1 MLMEKQMD
9 RILTGS
15 ETSMQKIKDHFWGIG
30 NIGEGVVSMVTSTY
44 FLIFLTD
51 TAMLPLGMVS
61 AIAFIGSVLDFL
73 LVPLSGAVLVST
85 KPMKWGRYR
94 SWLLVCPPFV
104 ILFYLL
110 CFTVI
115 RDSQWMTAA
124 CALIGYV
131 GGKTAWNIAYS
142 SNVSLTAILSKKA
155 HTTTK
160 FTSQRMMGSN
170 IGRMLGNSLTPA
182 LVASIAV
189 HMGAANGYR
198 MTILIMG
205 AVYLVTLLIH
215 FSISSSYDSTD
226 LTEDANQKEK
236 LAFREIVRVLA
247 VEPRLFVTLVIDLT
261 SNVASLVLPS
271 LAVYYYKYF
280 TTNPTL
286 ASTHMLIIGFGG
298 LAGAALVRALG
309 NKIQRPKRVLIFM
322 YAGVALSLLS
332 IRLFPD
338 STYYFLAIGAVIA
351 LITGMTSPVELTLY
365 MDHTVHFQ
373 KKSGEDATGFIMGM
387 SNLPVKFASVI
398 KSTLI
403 PFVLMSSGYVA
414 NAEATSQMKQA
425 IIDAYTLIPAMF
437 PICGIIL
444 LVIFYLPEI
453 RKCSRTK

>member
-1 MLMEKQMD
+1 MLIGNQMD
-9 RILTGS
+9 MILTGS
-15 ETSMQKIKDHFWGIG
+15 EKSIQKVKDHFWGIG
-30 NIGEGVVSMVTSTY
+30 SIGEGVVSMVTSTY

-61 AIAFIGSVLDFL
+61 VIAFIGSVLDFL

-85 KPMKWGRYR
+85 KPMRWGRYR

-115 RDSQWMTAA
+115 PDSQWMTAA

-142 SNVSLTAILSKKA
+142 SNVSLTAILSRKA

-182 LVASIAV
+182 LVAAIAV

-215 FSISSSYDSTD
+215 FSISSSYDSID
-226 LTEDANQKEK
+226 QTENCGRKEK

-247 VEPRLFVTLVIDLT
+247 VEPRLFVTMVIDLT

-280 TTNPTL
+280 STSPTL
-286 ASTHMLIIGFGG
+286 VSTHMLIIGFGG

-309 NKIQRPKRVLIFM
+309 NKIQHPKLVLIFM

-332 IRLFPD
+332 IRLFSD
-338 STYYFLAIGAVIA
+338 SAYYFLAIGAVIA

-373 KKSGEDATGFIMGM
+373 NKSGEDATGFIMGM

-403 PFVLMSSGYVA
+403 PFVLMSSGYAA
-414 NAEATSQMKQA
+414 NAEVTPQIKQA

-453 RKCSRTK
+453 RNRPRTQ